1 MARYRRVDQELARLQ
16 SLFERARDTV
26 SAQGDLQ
33 PLLSRCEAIVAR
45 GIAFSLLDEDPELI
59 PSDTLFEA
67 SRVRALRHSFEA
79 YAQWIDLFCNERN
92 LNLSKDPVHVNRV
105 FSWVEV
111 LHPMHRRLPA
121 STPAEQDLVL
131 TLNVA
136 ITKILSSL
144 DKKTDLMPYLFSNPR
159 TLFLAVDLWVHM
171 PSYFSQSLADGT
183 APAVALMLS
192 NTVKSM
198 FKFSLAN
205 EAAIIL
211 FAELLR
217 TVPDSRGLYRCLVGH
232 MKFLALMRRGDAR
245 RQAWETHFLLV
256 GTTKNLI
263 GRFRPFRP
271 LPRGMYRRIIEA
283 ATLCLHEGYTSAV
296 RDAIMALRMLFL
308 GAASCPRGYVCAIE
322 VDVLGFMARAH
333 AAGIRGGGGAPE
345 DDSDIILLHMR
356 ASLVFPSVLRALHR
370 KHGAE
375 LGDAGN
381 RKSPIEREFPGLVQ
395 FFRRRWD
402 ECTDEVAKERFN
414 SFLQCSNSLADS
426 HEHAL
431 RYCPCGEAFYCSVEC
446 QRQHWRAVHS
456 KTCRSNDGVWGIGD
470 TITLSDMR
478 DIVRMIH
485 SIIVAQRDCIVEGVI
500 SAAQR
505 IINPPTKEEFW
516 QEITE
521 SWKAGRGTPDPL
533 LAPDM
538 PLEVYIAFDL
548 FSPPTQ
554 GRGDFDFRFLLR
566 ETHEEVDP
574 DKFVVDVRFELKAE
588 MIIRTLPVVY
598 YVQQLQSME

>member
-402 ECTDEVAKERFN
+402 ECTDEVAKE
-414 SFLQCSNSLADS
+414 L
-426 HEHAL
+426 
-431 RYCPCGEAFYCSVEC
+431 
-446 QRQHWRAVHS
+446 HS

>member
-1 MARYRRVDQELARLQ
+1 MARYRRVDQELSRLQ
-16 SLFERARDTV
+16 SLFERTRDTV

-33 PLLSRCEAIVAR
+33 PLFSRCEAIAAR
-45 GIAFSLLDEDPELI
+45 GIAFSLLNEDPDLI
-59 PSDTLFEA
+59 PSDILVEP
-67 SRVRALRHSFEA
+67 SRLRVLRHSFEA

-92 LNLSKDPVHVNRV
+92 LSLGGDPVHVDRV

-121 STPAEQDLVL
+121 STSAEQEAVL
-131 TLNVA
+131 ARNVA
-136 ITKILSSL
+136 ITKTFFSL
-144 DKKTDLMPYLFSNPR
+144 DQKTDLMPYLFSNPR
-159 TLFLAVDLWVHM
+159 ALFLAVDLWVHM

-198 FKFSLAN
+198 FKFSLGN
-205 EAAIIL
+205 EAAVIL

-217 TVPDSRGLYRCLVGH
+217 TVPDSRRLHRCLVGH
-232 MKFLALMRRGDAR
+232 LKFLALMRRGDAR
-245 RQAWETHFLLV
+245 REAWETHFLLV
-256 GTTKNLI
+256 GTTTTLI

-271 LPRGMYRRIIEA
+271 LSRGIYRRIIEA
-283 ATLCLHEGYTSAV
+283 SKLCLHEGYASAV

-322 VDVLGFMARAH
+322 LDILGLMARAQ
-333 AAGIRGGGGAPE
+333 AAGIRGGGGALE
-345 DDSDIILLHMR
+345 DDSEIILLHIR
-356 ASLVFPSVLRALHR
+356 ASLAFPSVLRAVHR

-375 LGDAGN
+375 LSDVGN
-381 RKSPIEREFPGLVQ
+381 RKSLIEREFPGLVQ
-395 FFRRRWD
+395 YFRHRWD
-402 ECTDEVAKERFN
+402 EYTDDTAKERFN
-414 SFLQCSNSLADS
+414 GLL
-426 HEHAL
+426 H
-431 RYCPCGEAFYCSVEC
+431 R
-446 QRQHWRAVHS
+446 
-456 KTCRSNDGVWGIGD
+456 TCRSNDGVWGIGD
-470 TITLSDMR
+470 TITLSEVR
-478 DIVRMIH
+478 DILRMIH
-485 SIIVAQRDCIVEGVI
+485 SIVAKKRDLIVEGVI

-516 QEITE
+516 QEITD

-533 LAPDM
+533 LAPEM
-538 PLEVYIAFDL
+538 PLEVYIRFDL

-554 GRGDFDFRFLLR
+554 GRGDFDFQFLLR

-574 DKFVVDVRFELKAE
+574 DKFLVDVRFELKAE
-588 MIIRTLPVVY
+588 MIDKTLPVVY